1 MIRFLLSVYNKQKER
16 ERFKM
21 TIEIDDELYARIKH
35 YQLMLKDINLE
46 KVVDDALLVGM
57 TLIVGSQ
64 DFEKIIATCTA
75 ATIIYHKHRAAYIK
89 QRSDN
94 DQQSTSA

>member
-1 MIRFLLSVYNKQKER
+1 
-16 ERFKM
+16 M

-35 YQLMLKDINLE
+35 YQLMLKDISLE
-46 KVVDDALLVGM
+46 KVVDDALLIGM
-57 TLIVGSQ
+57 ALILGSQ
-64 DFEKIIATCTA
+64 DFEKISDICTG
-75 ATIIYHKHRAAYIK
+75 ATIIYHKHQAAYIK